1 MRNYFLT
8 ILLLLITIS
17 VKSQTIISGNV
28 TNTAGKPVPDIIVK
42 LMVGTKTF
50 AFCSTDKKGH
60 YEISF
65 KNKDANLSIQFSHI
79 SYNKETI
86 RIENKSSVHD
96 MILTAKDFV
105 LHEIKVKADRL
116 RVTGDTLKYNLAS
129 FLGKGD
135 VTLEDG
141 IKRLPGI
148 DVSKEGKINYMGNPI
163 TQFYIEGLDM
173 LGGRYNLATKNIP
186 SDYATQVEI
195 LRHHKSRKI
204 DKDLPSNDVAIN
216 VKLSK
221 KAKFK
226 PIGEIQTGIGW
237 QGKSMLYGLGATG
250 MMFMDRFQL
259 LASLK
264 YGNYNDFASS
274 DMIDHFRESNA
285 KTSAMSLLEGFS
297 TGRPPQGDYLYCRNG
312 MTTLNAIKK
321 ISTNSTV
328 KINADYSYSRSYYN
342 SYTSSTY
349 LTDGNYITVD
359 ERMSPLTI
367 THKPCIKINV
377 NKDTD
382 NIYIGNTLK
391 MNGLFERNDGDI
403 ISNGNQI
410 SQSRKASGLDIS
422 NSFSI
427 STELGHKRIGF
438 DSFVQFTHTPSL
450 RMSFTNTNG
459 RTINQTAQST
469 DFNTTESS
477 YFSLKLNKTLTVEIP
492 IQINAKYSFL
502 ETALDKDSSMVSNR
516 LRGWKIEPKMS
527 PNLRL
532 ETNDKRMNAQITADL
547 RYMNMNYTSIMS
559 SDKLTLHGFYLDP
572 SVILNYIINGNNEL
586 NFSSSYTHNIGD
598 MVDLLTNPVQKNY
611 RSTYAS
617 SGIIGKTSNWN
628 SSLRYQLQLPM
639 QFFNLFAYAS
649 YNQNRRNVLNSQF
662 ISGTDISNSTLNK
675 DSHSKYASFKFSA
688 SKSIPSIY
696 TKIQVGGNF
705 SWNSNEM
712 TVQSD
717 LVTSHNNTYSCNSC
731 ITINPIQ
738 WMEINYDINYTKSFT
753 RYSGTRNSIES
764 LSHDGSIS
772 LFPIER
778 LAITTK
784 YNYIHQ
790 QITTSQYKNMALF
803 DASVQYKMKPVTIK
817 LELNNLLNTRHYAYT
832 VFDTVNTYSY
842 DYNLCGRTIMLS
854 LLINK

>member
-1 MRNYFLT
+1 MRNYFLP
-8 ILLLLITIS
+8 ILFLLITIS

-28 TNTAGKPVPDIIVK
+28 TNREGKSVSDVIVK
-42 LMVGTKTF
+42 LMVATKTF
-50 AFCSTDKKGH
+50 AFCTTDKKGH

-65 KNKDANLSIQFSHI
+65 KNKETNLSIQFSHI

-86 RIENKSSVHD
+86 QIENKSSVHD
-96 MILTAKDFV
+96 IILTAKDFV
-105 LHEIKVKADRL
+105 LHEIKVKADPI

-148 DVSKEGKINYMGNPI
+148 DVSREGMISYMGDPI
-163 TQFYIEGLDM
+163 TQFYIEGLNM
-173 LGGRYNLATKNIP
+173 LDGRYNLATKNIP

-195 LRHHKSRKI
+195 LRHHKNRKI

-216 VKLSK
+216 VKLSH

-226 PIGEIQTGIGW
+226 PFGEMLTGIGW
-237 QGKSMLYGLGATG
+237 QEKSMLYELGATE

-264 YGNYNDFASS
+264 YGNYHDFASS
-274 DMIDHFRESNA
+274 DMIDHFGESNA

-312 MTTLNAIKK
+312 MATLNAIKK
-321 ISTNSTV
+321 ISTNNTV
-328 KINADYSYSRSYYN
+328 KINADYSYSRNYYN

-349 LTDGNYITVD
+349 LTDGNSVTVD

-367 THKPCIKINV
+367 THKPSLKINFQ
-377 NKDTD
+377 KDTD
-382 NIYIGNTLK
+382 NIWIGNTIK
-391 MNGLFERNDGDI
+391 MNGLFERNDGEI
-403 ISNGNQI
+403 ISNGDQI

-427 STELGHKRIGF
+427 STEHGHKRIGF
-438 DSFVQFTHTPSL
+438 ESFVQFTHTPSL
-450 RMSFTNTNG
+450 RMSFTDVNG

-469 DFNTTESS
+469 DFYTTESS
-477 YFSLKLNKTLTVEIP
+477 YFALKLNKTLTIQIP
-492 IQINAKYSFL
+492 VQINAKYSFL
-502 ETALDKDSSMVSNR
+502 ETGLDKDSSIISNR
-516 LRGWKIEPKMS
+516 LRGWRIEPKMS

-532 ETNDKRMNAQITADL
+532 ETDNKRMNALLLTNL
-547 RYMNMNYTSIMS
+547 SYLNMNYTSIMS

-572 SVILNYIINGNNEL
+572 SAILNYIINGNNEL
-586 NFSSSYTHNIGD
+586 NFSSSYTHHIGD

-611 RSTYAS
+611 RSTYAA

-628 SSLRYQLQLPM
+628 SSLQYHLQLPM
-639 QFFNLFAYAS
+639 QFFTLFAYVS
-649 YNQNRRNVLNSQF
+649 YNQSRRNVLNSQF

-675 DSHSKYASFKFSA
+675 DSHLKNISLRFSTSKN
-688 SKSIPSIY
+688 IPSIY
-696 TKIQVGGNF
+696 TKIQVGGNY

-717 LVTSHNNTYSCNSC
+717 LVTSHNNTYSCNSSV
-731 ITINPIQ
+731 TLNPIQ
-738 WMEINYDINYTKSFT
+738 WMSINYDINYTKSFT

-772 LFPIER
+772 LFPWDR

-803 DASVQYKMKPVTIK
+803 DASAQLKMKPVTIK

-832 VFDTVNTYSY
+832 IFDTVNIYSY